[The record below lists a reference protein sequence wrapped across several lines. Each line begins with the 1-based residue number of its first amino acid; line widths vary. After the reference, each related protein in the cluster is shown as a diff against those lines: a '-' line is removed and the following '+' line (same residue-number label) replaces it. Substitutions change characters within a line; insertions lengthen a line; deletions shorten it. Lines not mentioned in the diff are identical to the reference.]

1 MGPRTV
7 SFLTILFSVRRYKY
21 HNLYVP
27 SAPRGAEVNAMQ
39 PQYNDL
45 TKASLLTKIS
55 ELRADVLSKDW
66 TDDKMMRGG
75 GMQYPYL
82 STDKILRN
90 VSPLLSKHGVEMTI
104 EYVNP
109 TLTRDFGNMSAHW
122 TVELIVTLW
131 DIESGEHLSN
141 HVFGEAA
148 DSLDKGLAKAQTYAL
163 KKWITSFF
171 MISDGIDTDN
181 IQPVVSTFK
190 KPTEEEVKVL
200 KTQIKENKDVVA
212 PAEPAKEEKPQ
223 EAPAEA
229 PEKKRKAKKAE
240 TPAEAEKSAEEP
252 AEAPAEP
259 KAEFKA
265 ESTYVM
271 SEPHRKAIEKII
283 KTWGE
288 ATADGRK
295 TKEETEAMMAEF
307 EAISNVPQTFA
318 FIKKYSKV

>member
-1 MGPRTV
+1 M
-7 SFLTILFSVRRYKY
+7 
-21 HNLYVP
+21 
-27 SAPRGAEVNAMQ
+27 NAMQ
-39 PQYNDL
+39 PQYPQYTNL

-90 VSPLLSKHGVEMTI
+90 VSPLLSNHGIEMTI

-131 DIESGEHLSN
+131 DIETGEHLEN

-181 IQPVVSTFK
+181 IQPVASTFK
-190 KPTEEEVKVL
+190 KPTEDEIKVI

-212 PAEPAKEEKPQ
+212 PPAETPKEEKPQ
-223 EAPAEA
+223 EAPVEA
-229 PEKKRKAKKAE
+229 PEKKKRTKKAE
-240 TPAEAEKSAEEP
+240 TPVEPEKPAEEP

-259 KAEFKA
+259 APVAEQPKAEFKA
-265 ESTYVM
+265 EGTYVM

-283 KTWGE
+283 QNWGA
-288 ATADGRK
+288 ATAEGRK

>member
-1 MGPRTV
+1 M
-7 SFLTILFSVRRYKY
+7 SFLRLE
-21 HNLYVP
+21 
-27 SAPRGAEVNAMQ
+27 GEEVNAMQ

-55 ELRADVLSKDW
+55 DLRAEVLSKDW

-109 TLTRDFGNMSAHW
+109 ALTRDFGNMSAHW
-122 TVELIVTLW
+122 TVGLIVTLW
-131 DIESGEHLSN
+131 DIETGEHLQN
-141 HVFGEAA
+141 YVYGEAA

-240 TPAEAEKSAEEP
+240 TPVEAEKPAEEP

-265 ESTYVM
+265 EGMYVM

-283 KTWGE
+283 KSWGK

-307 EAISNVPQTFA
+307 EAISNVPQTFS

>member
-1 MGPRTV
+1 MY
-7 SFLTILFSVRRYKY
+7 LRR
-21 HNLYVP
+21 
-27 SAPRGAEVNAMQ
+27 RGTDAEVNAMQ
-39 PQYNDL
+39 PQYPQYDDL
-45 TKASLLTKIS
+45 TKTSLLTKIS

-75 GMQYPYL
+75 GMQFPYL

-90 VSPLLSKHGVEMTI
+90 VSPLLSKHGIEMTI
-104 EYVNP
+104 HYYNP
-109 TLTRDFGNMSAHW
+109 TLNKDIGNMSAHW
-122 TVELIVTLW
+122 TVELAVTLW
-131 DIESGEHLSN
+131 DIETGEHLQN
-141 HVFGEAA
+141 NVFGEAA

-181 IQPVVSTFK
+181 LQPVTSTYK
-190 KPTEEEVKVL
+190 KPTEDEIKVI

-212 PAEPAKEEKPQ
+212 PPKEEPKEEKPQ

-229 PEKKRKAKKAE
+229 PKKEKKAKKAE
-240 TPAEAEKSAEEP
+240 TPAEPEKPAEEP
-252 AEAPAEP
+252 AKAKEEP
-259 KAEFKA
+259 KGEFKA
-265 ESTYVM
+265 EGTYIM

>member
-1 MGPRTV
+1 M
-7 SFLTILFSVRRYKY
+7 
-21 HNLYVP
+21 
-27 SAPRGAEVNAMQ
+27 NAMQ
-39 PQYNDL
+39 PQYSYPN
-45 TKASLLTKIS
+45 ASLLTKIS
-55 ELRADVLSKDW
+55 ELRAEVLSKDW

-82 STDKILRN
+82 STDKILRT
-90 VSPLLSKHGVEMTI
+90 VSPLLSNHGIEMTL

-109 TLTRDFGNMSAHW
+109 TMTRDFGNMSAHS

-131 DIESGEHLSN
+131 DIETGEHLQN

-148 DSLDKGLAKAQTYAL
+148 DTLDKGLAKAQTYAL

-181 IQPVVSTFK
+181 IQPVASTFK
-190 KPTEEEVKVL
+190 KPTEDEIKVI

-212 PAEPAKEEKPQ
+212 PPAETPKEEKPQ
-223 EAPAEA
+223 EAPVEA
-229 PEKKRKAKKAE
+229 PEKKKRTKKAE
-240 TPAEAEKSAEEP
+240 TPAEPEKPAEEP

-259 KAEFKA
+259 APVAEQPKAEFKA
-265 ESTYVM
+265 EGTYVM

>member
-1 MGPRTV
+1 M
-7 SFLTILFSVRRYKY
+7 
-21 HNLYVP
+21 
-27 SAPRGAEVNAMQ
+27 NAMQ

-75 GMQYPYL
+75 GIQYPYL

-90 VSPLLSKHGVEMTI
+90 VSPLLSNHGIEMTI

-109 TLTRDFGNMSAHW
+109 TMTRDFGNMSAHW

-131 DIESGEHLSN
+131 DIETGEHLQN

-148 DSLDKGLAKAQTYAL
+148 DTLDKGLAKAQTYAL

-181 IQPVVSTFK
+181 IQPVASTFK
-190 KPTEEEVKVL
+190 KPTEDEIKVI

-212 PAEPAKEEKPQ
+212 PPAETPKEEKPQ
-223 EAPAEA
+223 EAPVEA
-229 PEKKRKAKKAE
+229 PEKKKRTKKAE
-240 TPAEAEKSAEEP
+240 TPAEPEKPAEEP

-259 KAEFKA
+259 APVAEQPKAEFKA
-265 ESTYVM
+265 EGTYVM

-283 KTWGE
+283 QNWGA
-288 ATADGRK
+288 ATAEGRK

>member
-1 MGPRTV
+1 
-7 SFLTILFSVRRYKY
+7 
-21 HNLYVP
+21 
-27 SAPRGAEVNAMQ
+27 MQ

-90 VSPLLSKHGVEMTI
+90 VSPLLSNHGIEMTI

-109 TLTRDFGNMSAHW
+109 TMTRDFGNMSAHW

-131 DIESGEHLSN
+131 DIETGEHLQN

-148 DSLDKGLAKAQTYAL
+148 DTLDKGLAKAQTYAL

-181 IQPVVSTFK
+181 IQPVASTFK
-190 KPTEEEVKVL
+190 KPTEDEIKVI

-212 PAEPAKEEKPQ
+212 PPAETPKEEKPQ
-223 EAPAEA
+223 EAPVEA
-229 PEKKRKAKKAE
+229 PEKKKRSKKAE
-240 TPAEAEKSAEEP
+240 TPAEPEKPAEEP

-259 KAEFKA
+259 APVAEQSKAEFKA
-265 ESTYVM
+265 EGTYVM

-283 KTWGE
+283 QNWGA
-288 ATADGRK
+288 ATAEGRK

>member
-7 SFLTILFSVRRYKY
+7 SFLTILFSVSRYKY
-21 HNLYVP
+21 HNLHVP

-39 PQYNDL
+39 PNYENL
-45 TKASLLTKIS
+45 SKIMLLSKVS
-55 ELRADVLSKDW
+55 DLRAEVLSKDW

-90 VSPLLSKHGVEMTI
+90 VSPLLSKHGIEMTI

-148 DSLDKGLAKAQTYAL
+148 DTLDKGLAKAQTYAL

-181 IQPVVSTFK
+181 IQPVASTFK

-240 TPAEAEKSAEEP
+240 TPVEAEKPAEEP

-283 KTWGE
+283 KSWGE

>member
-39 PQYNDL
+39 PQYPQYNDL

-75 GMQYPYL
+75 GIQYPYL

-131 DIESGEHLSN
+131 DTESGEHLSN

-212 PAEPAKEEKPQ
+212 PAEPVKEEKPQ

-240 TPAEAEKSAEEP
+240 TPAEAEKP

-259 KAEFKA
+259 APVAE
-265 ESTYVM
+265 
-271 SEPHRKAIEKII
+271 
-283 KTWGE
+283 
-288 ATADGRK
+288 
-295 TKEETEAMMAEF
+295 
-307 EAISNVPQTFA
+307 
-318 FIKKYSKV
+318 

>member
-1 MGPRTV
+1 M
-7 SFLTILFSVRRYKY
+7 SVQRRD
-21 HNLYVP
+21 
-27 SAPRGAEVNAMQ
+27 GAEVNAMQ
-39 PQYNDL
+39 PQYPQYNNL

-90 VSPLLSKHGVEMTI
+90 VSPLLSNHGIEMTL

-109 TLTRDFGNMSAHW
+109 TMTRDFGNMSAHW

-131 DIESGEHLSN
+131 DIETGEHLEN

-148 DSLDKGLAKAQTYAL
+148 DTLDKGLAKAQTYAL

-181 IQPVVSTFK
+181 IQPVASTFK

-212 PAEPAKEEKPQ
+212 PPKETSVEEKPQ
-223 EAPAEA
+223 EAPVEA
-229 PEKKRKAKKAE
+229 PEKKKRTKKAE
-240 TPAEAEKSAEEP
+240 TPAEPEKPAEEP

-265 ESTYVM
+265 EGTYVM

-307 EAISNVPQTFA
+307 EAISNVPQTFS

>member
-1 MGPRTV
+1 
-7 SFLTILFSVRRYKY
+7 
-21 HNLYVP
+21 
-27 SAPRGAEVNAMQ
+27 MQ

-75 GMQYPYL
+75 GIQYPYL

-90 VSPLLSKHGVEMTI
+90 VSPLLSNHGIEMTI

-109 TLTRDFGNMSAHW
+109 TMTRDFGNMSAHW

-131 DIESGEHLSN
+131 DIETGEHLQN

-148 DSLDKGLAKAQTYAL
+148 DTLDKGLAKAQTYAL

-181 IQPVVSTFK
+181 IQPVASTFK
-190 KPTEEEVKVL
+190 KPTEDEIKVI

-212 PAEPAKEEKPQ
+212 PPAETPKEEKPQ
-223 EAPAEA
+223 EAPVEA
-229 PEKKRKAKKAE
+229 PEKKKRTKKAE
-240 TPAEAEKSAEEP
+240 TPAEPEKPAEEP

-259 KAEFKA
+259 APVAEQPKAEFKA
-265 ESTYVM
+265 EGTYVM

-283 KTWGE
+283 QNWGA
-288 ATADGRK
+288 ATAEGRK

>member
-1 MGPRTV
+1 M
-7 SFLTILFSVRRYKY
+7 
-21 HNLYVP
+21 
-27 SAPRGAEVNAMQ
+27 NAMQ

-90 VSPLLSKHGVEMTI
+90 VSPLLSNHGIEMTI

-109 TLTRDFGNMSAHW
+109 TMTRDFGNMSAHW

-131 DIESGEHLSN
+131 DIETGEHLQN

-148 DSLDKGLAKAQTYAL
+148 DTLDKGLAKAQTYAL

-181 IQPVVSTFK
+181 IQPVASTFK
-190 KPTEEEVKVL
+190 KPTEDEIKVI

-212 PAEPAKEEKPQ
+212 PPAEEKPQ
-223 EAPAEA
+223 EAPVEA
-229 PEKKRKAKKAE
+229 PEKKKRTKKAE
-240 TPAEAEKSAEEP
+240 TPAEPEKPAEEP

-259 KAEFKA
+259 APVAEQPKAEFKA
-265 ESTYVM
+265 EGTYVM

-283 KTWGE
+283 QNWGA
-288 ATADGRK
+288 ATAEGRK

>member
-1 MGPRTV
+1 
-7 SFLTILFSVRRYKY
+7 
-21 HNLYVP
+21 
-27 SAPRGAEVNAMQ
+27 MQ

-75 GMQYPYL
+75 GIQYPYL

-90 VSPLLSKHGVEMTI
+90 VSPLLSNHGIEMTI

-109 TLTRDFGNMSAHW
+109 TMTRDFGNMSAHW

-131 DIESGEHLSN
+131 DIETGEHLQN

-148 DSLDKGLAKAQTYAL
+148 DTLDKGLAKAQTYAL

-181 IQPVVSTFK
+181 IQPVASTFK
-190 KPTEEEVKVL
+190 KPTEDEIKVI

-212 PAEPAKEEKPQ
+212 PPAEEKPQ
-223 EAPAEA
+223 EAPVEA
-229 PEKKRKAKKAE
+229 PEKKKRTKKAE
-240 TPAEAEKSAEEP
+240 TPAEPEKPAEEP

-259 KAEFKA
+259 APVAEQPKAEFKA
-265 ESTYVM
+265 EGTYVM

-283 KTWGE
+283 QNWGA
-288 ATADGRK
+288 ATAEGRK